1 MHYKTPF
8 IKSTSRIHFVGKN
21 FIYRSIMSLVSLN
34 PGFLLAKI
42 QQNLKLILIQ
52 FNSKTIHNNTMNF
65 RSVDSFYQLSS
76 LLKSHHP
83 WLSVPPLPLRPSFWI
98 SSVRQ
103 VFLWRWRW
111 WQDDIRWYEYGR
123 QWYYGVDEASW
134 FRYSFLFL
142 WSTTSVENIFFW
154 SAKTNVQHFEP
165 KYYGQD
171 VLHSCVMSWIWVQSL
186 PQLISLFRPCPSEER
201 EHLVDKFLIPPLECL
216 QLVLAFRP
224 GHTASKTNKDPQPL
238 G

>member
-1 MHYKTPF
+1 MMHYKTPF

-42 QQNLKLILIQ
+42 QQNFKLTLVQ
-52 FNSKTIHNNTMNF
+52 FNLKTIHNNTMNF

-103 VFLWRWRW
+103 VFLVELKMLTIRFH
-111 WQDDIRWYEYGR
+111 DTNMVGYDI
-123 QWYYGVDEASW
+123 
-134 FRYSFLFL
+134 
-142 WSTTSVENIFFW
+142 I
-154 SAKTNVQHFEP
+154 
-165 KYYGQD
+165 
-171 VLHSCVMSWIWVQSL
+171 VLM
-186 PQLISLFRPCPSEER
+186 RPVR
-201 EHLVDKFLIPPLECL
+201 
-216 QLVLAFRP
+216 
-224 GHTASKTNKDPQPL
+224 
-238 G
+238 